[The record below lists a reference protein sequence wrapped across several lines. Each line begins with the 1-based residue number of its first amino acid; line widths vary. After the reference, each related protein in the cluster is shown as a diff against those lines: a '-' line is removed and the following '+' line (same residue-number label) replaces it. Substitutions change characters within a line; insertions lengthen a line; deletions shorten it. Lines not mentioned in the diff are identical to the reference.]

1 MALVSSKSNRID
13 SDIEQQIKKLLAQRF
28 DVQSQ
33 EKMLAEIRASVKQYE
48 VRYGMSSDC
57 IHDAIEAGELVEDL
71 DVGHWIFQYDLLQS
85 VEEK

>member
-13 SDIEQQIKKLLAQRF
+13 SDIGQQIKKLLAQRYA
-28 DVQSQ
+28 VQSQ
-33 EKMLAEIRASVKQYE
+33 EKMLAEIRESVKQYE

-71 DVGHWIFQYDLLQS
+71 DVGHWIFQYELLRS

>member
-1 MALVSSKSNRID
+1 MALVSSNRTDID
-13 SDIEQQIKKLLAQRF
+13 KHVEQLLEDLLEQRHN
-28 DVQSQ
+28 VQSH
-33 EKMLAEIRASVKQYE
+33 EKMLAEIREKVKQYE

-71 DVGHWIFQYDLLQS
+71 DVGHWIFQYDLLRS